1 MHWMTEFN
9 AGAIALGYAVIGVF
23 FLRFWRRTRD
33 GLFAAF
39 AGAFWLMAANSFLVE
54 FLELPREHVGWVYLL
69 RLAAF
74 ALIIFAIVNKSVG
87 GAKAR

>member
-1 MHWMTEFN
+1 MAWMPEFA
-9 AGAIALGYAVIGVF
+9 AGAITLGYAVVGVF

-39 AGAFWLMAANSFLVE
+39 AGAFWLMAVNSFLVE
-54 FLELPREHVGWVYLL
+54 FLNLPREHVGWVYLL

-74 ALIIFAIVNKSVG
+74 ALIIVAIVNKNMSR
-87 GAKAR
+87 APNP